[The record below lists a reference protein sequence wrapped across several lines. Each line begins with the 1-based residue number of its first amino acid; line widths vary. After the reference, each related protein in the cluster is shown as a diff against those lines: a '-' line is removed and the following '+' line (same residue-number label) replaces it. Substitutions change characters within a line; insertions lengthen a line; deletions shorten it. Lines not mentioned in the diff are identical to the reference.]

1 MFSQTAYT
9 AWLDK
14 RAEQIFEKVT
24 DQEPITNEET
34 LVLILKAQSDQ
45 LRQLAEMMDARFDQV
60 DKRFEQVDKR
70 FEQVDKRF
78 EQVDKR
84 FEQLSSNFKWGII
97 AAMGYIT
104 LLTAIL
110 RFAF

>member
-45 LRQLAEMMDARFDQV
+45 LRQLAEMMDGRFDQV
-60 DKRFEQVDKR
+60 DQRFEQVDRRFEQVDKP
-70 FEQVDKRF
+70 FV
-78 EQVDKR
+78 
-84 FEQLSSNFKWGII
+84 QLSSNFKWGII